1 MARMTS
7 MEALEKRIEKAQE
20 KVSRAKKQNR
30 RIAEEIQMEN
40 IAEKLKGIIDNNGP
54 EYLSEESYKV

>member
-20 KVSRAKKQNR
+20 KSKQ
-30 RIAEEIQMEN
+30 
-40 IAEKLKGIIDNNGP
+40 GI
-54 EYLSEESYKV
+54 EAVR